1 MSILYV
7 HGVAIRE
14 GDQPQWETLK
24 RVTHG
29 ALWDEVRAA
38 LQTHVA
44 PSVNPADP
52 QGVDISWVYWGDL
65 GASLTN
71 KGHEPS
77 GWPPPEPPLTLNA
90 AALADELERGLR
102 PDLPADRWPELVE
115 GCWATA
121 QDAGVRAAIGNVPV
135 AAQWSVALS
144 AVRARLGL
152 DSAHLPQ
159 RLRLRRHQ
167 NVRRVMQDLRRPLE
181 GFIPYF
187 VGDAL
192 DYFTR
197 RGTPRQPGPIA
208 ARVLGA
214 LKKSWHLSRERDE
227 PLVIVTHSMGG
238 QLIYDALTSFL
249 PADPEVSDLR
259 AAVWCAAASQVGP
272 CKALGLFL
280 DDQTGGGSALDASPH
295 LGYFWNVWSER
306 DLLSFPAEGSVPGAH
321 DTDFPLGGR
330 SPHMAYLQRPEF
342 YRTLAARVRVQVAR
356 EAAGEGCTD
365 SD

>member
-14 GDQPQWETLK
+14 GDQPQWKTLK

-44 PSVNPADP
+44 PSVQPADP

-65 GASLTN
+65 GTN
-71 KGHEPS
+71 PTPGNHAQAEWS
-77 GWPPPEPPLTLNA
+77 PPEHPLALDA
-90 AALADELERGLR
+90 AALADALERGLH
-102 PDLPADRWPELVE
+102 PEVPADRWPELVDA
-115 GCWATA
+115 CWAAA
-121 QDAGVRAAIGNVPV
+121 QDTGVRAVIGNVP
-135 AAQWSVALS
+135 AAVQWAVALS
-144 AVRARLGL
+144 AVRARLDL
-152 DSAHLPQ
+152 DGAHLPQ
-159 RLRLRRHQ
+159 RLRLSRHQ
-167 NVRRVMQDLRRPLE
+167 NVRRAMQDLRRPLE

-192 DYFTR
+192 EYFTL
-197 RGTPRQPGPIA
+197 RGTPQQPGPIA
-208 ARVLGA
+208 ARVLDA
-214 LKKSWHLSRERDE
+214 LKKSWHLSRERNE

-238 QLIYDALTSFL
+238 QLIYDALTSFV
-249 PADPEVSDLR
+249 PADPELTDLR
-259 AAVWCAAASQVGP
+259 VALWCAAASQVGP
-272 CKALGLFL
+272 CKAMGLFL
-280 DDQTGGGSALDASPH
+280 DDQSGEGTALAASPH
-295 LGYFWNVWSER
+295 LGYFWNVWSEN

-321 DTDFPLGGR
+321 DTDFPLGRR

-356 EAAGEGCTD
+356 EAAKEE
-365 SD
+365 SLSP

>member
-29 ALWDEVRAA
+29 ALWEEVRTA

-52 QGVDISWVYWGDL
+52 GGVDTDWVYWGDL
-65 GASLTN
+65 GASLA
-71 KGHEPS
+71 HENHGQRGRLPA
-77 GWPPPEPPLTLNA
+77 GPPLTLSA

-102 PDLPADRWPELVE
+102 PEVPAGRWPELVE
-115 GCWATA
+115 ACWAAA
-121 QDAGVRAAIGNVPV
+121 QDSGVRAVIGNVS
-135 AAQWSVALS
+135 AAVQWPVALS
-144 AVRARLGL
+144 AVRSRLHLEG
-152 DSAHLPQ
+152 AQLPQ
-159 RLRLRRHQ
+159 RLRLRRRQ
-167 NVRRVMQDLRRPLE
+167 NMRRAMQELRRPLE
-181 GFIPYF
+181 GFVPYF

-192 DYFTR
+192 QYFTS
-197 RGTPRQPGPIA
+197 RGTPQQPGPIA
-208 ARVLGA
+208 ARVLTA
-214 LKKSWHLSRERDE
+214 LKKSWHLSRERNE

-238 QLIYDALTSFL
+238 QLVYDALTTFI
-249 PADPEVSDLR
+249 PANPEFSDLR

-272 CKALGLFL
+272 CKDLGLFL
-280 DDQTGGGSALDASPH
+280 DDQSGEGTALVASPH
-295 LGYFWNVWSER
+295 LDYFWNVWSEN
-306 DLLSFPAEGSVPGAH
+306 DLLSFPAEGSVLGAH
-321 DTDFPLGGR
+321 DTAFALGGR

-356 EAAGEGCTD
+356 EAVGKA
-365 SD
+365 

>member
-29 ALWDEVRAA
+29 ALWDEVRTA

-65 GASLTN
+65 GASLAYTN
-71 KGHEPS
+71 QGQPE
-77 GWPPPEPPLTLNA
+77 WPPPERPLTLDA
-90 AALADELERGLR
+90 AALADSLERDLR
-102 PDLPADRWPELVE
+102 PEVLADRWPELVE
-115 GCWATA
+115 VCWAIA
-121 QDAGVRAAIGNVPV
+121 QDAGVRAAIANVPV
-135 AAQWSVALS
+135 AAQWPVALS
-144 AVRARLGL
+144 AVRARLDL
-152 DSAHLPQ
+152 DGAHLPQ

-167 NVRRVMQDLRRPLE
+167 NMRRAMLDLRRPLE
-181 GFIPYF
+181 GFIPFF

-192 DYFTR
+192 EYFTL

-208 ARVLGA
+208 ARVLAA

-249 PADPEVSDLR
+249 PADPELSDLR

-280 DDQTGGGSALDASPH
+280 DDQTGGGTALDASPH

-356 EAAGEGCTD
+356 EAVGKG
-365 SD
+365 